1 MSTEPSDRRENPAP
15 IDTATMRAAF
25 VQAQAQIMN
34 NGTFEPVVVISK
46 PLALSL
52 LDEIER
58 LRDDVA
64 RVLTRC
70 DAFAV
75 DVVWRANWMT
85 RAVNL
90 VGDIRDVVQDEWPE
104 HLAELEQLLTD
115 EFEDGDGDD

>member
-1 MSTEPSDRRENPAP
+1 MSETEGSREIAAP

-70 DAFAV
+70 DAFADTQGELPETYEYIDYLRTARRTGKTFDDDRYVEV
-75 DVVWRANWMT
+75 D
-85 RAVNL
+85 
-90 VGDIRDVVQDEWPE
+90 E
-104 HLAELEQLLTD
+104 
-115 EFEDGDGDD
+115 

>member
-1 MSTEPSDRRENPAP
+1 MS
-15 IDTATMRAAF
+15 IDTFSMRAAF
-25 VQAQAQIMN
+25 VQAQAHIMN

-46 PLALSL
+46 PIALSL
-52 LDEIER
+52 LDEIDG

-64 RVLTRC
+64 RQLTRC

-90 VGDIRDVVQDEWPE
+90 LGAIRDVVDSEWPE
-104 HLAELEQLLTD
+104 HLTELEQLLQD
-115 EFEDGDGDD
+115 EFDDGGNNDD